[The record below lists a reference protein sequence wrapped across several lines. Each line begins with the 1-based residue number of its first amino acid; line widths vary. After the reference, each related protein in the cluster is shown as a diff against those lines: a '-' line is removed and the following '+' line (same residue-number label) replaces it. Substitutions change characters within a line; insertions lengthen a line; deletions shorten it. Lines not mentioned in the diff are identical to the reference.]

1 MEKIKSNGGYSGIE
15 IAISLGIISITLV
28 ILAALYFNMYIG
40 NIEIERRTQ
49 ALNYASQI
57 FEKVSEYYYSE
68 VTPENF
74 AITQNSSG
82 NNEVA
87 GIEIPKSYEV
97 LVNIQNYKTN
107 EATDVVKNVQIT
119 ITYKVGNKD
128 NTITLNRFKT
138 KEVLITP
145 NKPILEDNMT
155 AVKVQKTGSTSTY
168 KTTTTIDSDWYNY
181 FQKRWAL
188 AKDNSTGNEV
198 VGTDL
203 FVWIPRYAYYLDSN
217 QNLNIEFL
225 YADKNQKVDEY
236 GNLVDISSEYIVDS
250 KFSGDN
256 KNGYWIKISEI
267 ENDETAKRLNN
278 SQYGNL
284 IY

>member
-168 KTTTTIDSDWYNY
+168 KTTTTTDSDWYNY

-250 KFSGDN
+250 KFLGDN

>member
-87 GIEIPKSYEV
+87 GIEIPKSYEA

-168 KTTTTIDSDWYNY
+168 KTTTTTDSDWYNY

>member
-87 GIEIPKSYEV
+87 GIEIPKSYEA

-138 KEVLITP
+138 KEVLITT
-145 NKPILEDNMT
+145 NKQIL
-155 AVKVQKTGSTSTY
+155 
-168 KTTTTIDSDWYNY
+168 
-181 FQKRWAL
+181 
-188 AKDNSTGNEV
+188 
-198 VGTDL
+198 
-203 FVWIPRYAYYLDSN
+203 
-217 QNLNIEFL
+217 
-225 YADKNQKVDEY
+225 
-236 GNLVDISSEYIVDS
+236 
-250 KFSGDN
+250 
-256 KNGYWIKISEI
+256 
-267 ENDETAKRLNN
+267 
-278 SQYGNL
+278 
-284 IY
+284 